1 VQEQGLPGA
10 LHASEN
16 LKLVCRDKTL
26 DLGSPQVMGVL
37 NVTPDSFSDGGRHFG
52 VEQAVARAREMV
64 AEGAALVDVGGES
77 TRPGAQPGDEAEEL
91 RRVIPVIERIAGLP
105 AVISIDTSKP
115 GVMRAA
121 CAAGARLINDVY
133 ALRRPGALETAAA
146 SGAAVCLMHMQGEPR
161 TMQADPGYA
170 DVVREVGDFLADRRR
185 ACLDAGI
192 APERILLDPG
202 FGFGKTLAHN
212 LSLLARLETLRRL
225 GAPLLV
231 GVSRKSMLG
240 AITGQPPEERLSAGL
255 AAAALAVWQGASII
269 RTHDV
274 RATVEAVKLA
284 AAARQQ
290 AAQGGNQ

>member
-1 VQEQGLPGA
+1 
-10 LHASEN
+10 

-26 DLGSPQVMGVL
+26 DLSRPIVMGVL

-52 VEQAVARAREMV
+52 VDQAVARAREMV
-64 AEGAALVDVGGES
+64 EEGAALLDVGGES
-77 TRPGAQPGDEAEEL
+77 TRPGAQPVDEAEEL

-105 AVISIDTSKP
+105 AVISVDTSKP

-121 CAAGARLINDVY
+121 CAAGARLINDVC
-133 ALRRPGALETAAA
+133 ALRQPQALEAAVDC
-146 SGAAVCLMHMQGEPR
+146 GAAVCLMHMQGEPG
-161 TMQADPGYA
+161 TMQAGPSYT
-170 DVVREVGDFLADRRR
+170 DVVREVGDFLAGRRR

-192 APERILLDPG
+192 AADRILLDPG

-212 LSLLARLETLRRL
+212 LSLLAQLDTLRRL

-231 GVSRKSMLG
+231 GMSRKSMLG
-240 AITGQPPEERLSAGL
+240 AVTGQPPEGRLPAGL

-274 RATVEAVKLA
+274 RATVEAVALA
-284 AAARQQ
+284 AAVRQQ
-290 AAQGGNQ
+290 VAQEGKR

>member
-1 VQEQGLPGA
+1 
-10 LHASEN
+10 

-26 DLGSPQVMGVL
+26 DLGSPVVMGVL

-52 VEQAVARAREMV
+52 VDQAVARAREMV
-64 AEGAALVDVGGES
+64 AEGAALIDVGGES
-77 TRPGAQPGDEAEEL
+77 TRPGAQPVDEAEEL
-91 RRVIPVIERIAGLP
+91 RRVMPVIERIAGLP

-121 CAAGARLINDVY
+121 CAAGAGLINDVY
-133 ALRRPGALETAAA
+133 ALRRLGALETAAA

-225 GAPLLV
+225 GAPLLI

-240 AITGQPPEERLSAGL
+240 AITGQPTEERLPAGL

-284 AAARQQ
+284 TAVRQQ

>member
-1 VQEQGLPGA
+1 M
-10 LHASEN
+10 
-16 LKLVCRDKTL
+16 KLVCRDKTL
-26 DLGSPQVMGVL
+26 DLGSPVVMGVL

-52 VEQAVARAREMV
+52 IDQAVARAQEMV
-64 AEGAALVDVGGES
+64 AEGATLIDVGGES
-77 TRPGAQPGDEAEEL
+77 TRPGAQPVDEAEEL

-105 AVISIDTSKP
+105 AVISVDTSKP
-115 GVMRAA
+115 AVMRAA
-121 CAAGARLINDVY
+121 CAAGAGLINDVY

-161 TMQADPGYA
+161 TMQANPCYA
-170 DVVREVGDFLADRRR
+170 DVVREIGDFLADRRR
-185 ACLDAGI
+185 ACLSAGI
-192 APERILLDPG
+192 AADRILLDPG

-212 LSLLARLETLRRL
+212 LRLLARLDTLRRL

-231 GVSRKSMLG
+231 GLSRKSMLG
-240 AITGQPPEERLSAGL
+240 AITGQPPGERLPAGL

-290 AAQGGNQ
+290 ALQEA